1 MTAFGSEFRTAFGR
15 IASMSGR
22 AVGMLALVGSSLFL
36 ASEAAATEGAFITA
50 VAASPP
56 PSGANQLCRQY
67 SWACATKRSVA
78 MSSQQEMQII
88 KQINRQ
94 VNASTREV
102 TDQYQYKTRERW
114 ALPTSMGGD
123 CEDFALLKKRDL
135 IKAGIDPNKLL
146 IATVLD
152 TRRNAH
158 AVLVYRS
165 AQGDLVLDNLT
176 NRIKPWSATRYL
188 FLRMQDPKQPRR
200 WVGVYGRS

>member
-1 MTAFGSEFRTAFGR
+1 MKSFGIKFDALVVRAAAGSARTIGLVALVCGSVVAGTNANAAETAFIPS
-15 IASMSGR
+15 
-22 AVGMLALVGSSLFL
+22 
-36 ASEAAATEGAFITA
+36 

-56 PSGANQLCRQY
+56 PAGAQQLCRQY
-67 SWACATKRSVA
+67 TWACAKKAAISLP
-78 MSSQQEMQII
+78 SHQELRLV

-94 VNASTREV
+94 VNASTRSV
-102 TDQYQYKTRERW
+102 SDQSQYKTRERW
-114 ALPTSMGGD
+114 ALPTSLGGD

-135 IKAGIDPNKLL
+135 IRAGIDPSKLL

-165 AQGDLVLDNLT
+165 GQGDLVLDNLT
-176 NRIKPWSATRYL
+176 NKIKPWSATQYL